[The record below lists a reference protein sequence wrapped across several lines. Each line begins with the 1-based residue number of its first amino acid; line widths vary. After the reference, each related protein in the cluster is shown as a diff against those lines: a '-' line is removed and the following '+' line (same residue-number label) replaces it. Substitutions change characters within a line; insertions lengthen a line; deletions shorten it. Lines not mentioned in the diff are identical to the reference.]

1 MGAQEERGAA
11 QLPAP
16 DCEVREYHEVLSPN
30 TQPRY
35 DHLHSW
41 SPAVQVVPLQKGLQQ
56 EGDRFQC
63 ILYRKN
69 DLMLTSDLSLQE
81 ERLDDV
87 GETAEAETSH
97 TVEELKQI
105 NNQLYKYALK
115 HVLDAS

>member
-1 MGAQEERGAA
+1 
-11 QLPAP
+11 
-16 DCEVREYHEVLSPN
+16 
-30 TQPRY
+30 
-35 DHLHSW
+35 
-41 SPAVQVVPLQKGLQQ
+41 
-56 EGDRFQC
+56 
-63 ILYRKN
+63 
-69 DLMLTSDLSLQE
+69 MLTSDLSLQE